1 MARHDREP
9 LMAGSRGSVKR
20 FFPVNVTGLD
30 TRVWQKDGA
39 ANDAEGVV
47 FTLRGEVAK
56 VKGMVPLIDWTDGN
70 PPFVTNGAFAL
81 YQLHHHG
88 STEILISYDDK
99 IVVVQG
105 NAVHTLIQNLRSQRR
120 PRDAARSCQY
130 ADMIMFFD
138 GISQNQ
144 RYDGHVV
151 APVGIS
157 APPPQ
162 LAPTLIDAGS
172 ADELFSNL
180 AMKKGTT
187 TTTYSYVQ
195 TYVNDRGQESEP
207 SVVGSTNDSVIGS
220 TGFVYNVAVVSDCS
234 PQQDNVVSRRFYRAT
249 DGLTFTLMRAMSGIK
264 GKLFMDYTP
273 AGNEVSTVVLSPE
286 GTNSPPP
293 ISKSAF
299 VFRGRVY
306 YWGSSETPSFLFYSG
321 VNAPESVP
329 TQNVLDVSTAD
340 GDIVTGHAVA
350 QDYALVFKRRSI
362 YLLSHDREEQPL
374 LSPISQGI
382 GAVSDRAI
390 VQFDG
395 RVYFLSDDGF
405 MVTDGS
411 RTQPLSRELDEW
423 VRLLPPAHLADAFGW
438 SDRSGRRV
446 MLSVNSGG
454 SEYNNEVWAIHVDT
468 GAITRLTGFVLGAA
482 MNYKHETL
490 VIFQS
495 QVGDAKKWELGLW
508 DADHNIRDT
517 AYTGRFE
524 TKWLD
529 MGTPYADKRFSHAII
544 YYVQDGSHDLTVDW
558 AVSWDDRVNRG
569 SDKIDLTYIDADNN
583 EDATLWNSGN
593 WDLTNR
599 TWDGAR
605 TRSVR
610 VDFKD
615 NTEAS
620 VLGKSVQLAFQTT
633 AANTPF
639 HIVGF
644 EVHYEEFGD
653 RQDGT
658 DATF

>member
-1 MARHDREP
+1 
-9 LMAGSRGSVKR
+9 MAGSRGSVKR

-30 TRVWQKDGA
+30 TRVWQKDGS

-56 VKGMVPLIDWTDGN
+56 VKGIVTLIDWTDGS
-70 PPFVTNGAFAL
+70 PDFQSNGAFAL

-88 STEILISYDDK
+88 STEILVSYDDK
-99 IVVVQG
+99 IAVVEG
-105 NAVHTLIQNLRSQRR
+105 NELHDLISDLRSQRR
-120 PRDAARSCQY
+120 PRDAARACQY

-138 GISQNQ
+138 GLSQNQ
-144 RYDGHVV
+144 RWDGHVV
-151 APVGIS
+151 APVGIT

-162 LAPTLIDAGS
+162 PRPVLIDTAS
-172 ADELFSNL
+172 TSELFTET
-180 AMKKGTT
+180 AMKKGSV

-195 TYVNDRGQESEP
+195 TYINDRGQESEA
-207 SVVGSTNDSVIGS
+207 SIVGSTNDGAIGT
-220 TGFVYNVAVVSDCS
+220 TGFLYNVAVVSDCS

-249 DGLTFTLMRAMSGIK
+249 DGLTYTLVRAMPGIK

-273 AGNEVSTVVLSPE
+273 AGNEPSTVVLSPE
-286 GTNSPPP
+286 GTNAPPP
-293 ISKSAF
+293 VSKSAF
-299 VFRGRVY
+299 VFRGRTY
-306 YWGSSETPSFLFYSG
+306 YWGNSDTPSFLFYSG
-321 VNAPESVP
+321 LNAPEAVP
-329 TQNVLDVSTAD
+329 TQNVLDVSSAD
-340 GDIVTGHAVA
+340 GDIVTGHSVA

-423 VRLLPPAHLADAFGW
+423 VRLLPKAHMPDAFGW

-446 MLSVNSGG
+446 MLSVNAGG
-454 SEYNNEVWAIHVDT
+454 SDYNNEVWAIHVDT
-468 GAITRLTGFVLGAA
+468 GAITRLTGFILGAA
-482 MNYKHETL
+482 MNYKEETL
-490 VIFQS
+490 VIYRIRPN
-495 QVGDAKKWELGLW
+495 VWELGLW
-508 DADHNIRDT
+508 DADQNIADST
-517 AYTGRFE
+517 GYTGKFE

-529 MGTPYADKRFSHAII
+529 MGSPFADKRFSHAIV

-558 AVSWDDRVNRG
+558 AVSWDDRTNRG
-569 SDKIDLTYIDADNN
+569 STTMQLSYTDADGNN
-583 EDATLWNSGN
+583 NATLWNDGN
-593 WDLTNR
+593 WDTSR
-599 TWDGAR
+599 KWDGAR
-605 TRSVR
+605 TRSAR
-610 VDFKD
+610 VDIADD
-615 NTEAS
+615 NEDS
-620 VLGKSVQLAFQTT
+620 VLGKSIQLAFSTT
-633 AANTPF
+633 GPNTPF